1 MNVQI
6 LKKRKK
12 KKSMIS
18 INIDKTIYII
28 YYAHSTV
35 NPIWCIRNGLSAELI
50 DNLKIFPAR

>member
-1 MNVQI
+1 
-6 LKKRKK
+6 
-12 KKSMIS
+12 MIS

-28 YYAHSTV
+28 YYAHSIV